1 MLYLFRGVFMEYK
14 GNLTEEQKLILKDID
29 NPTVTKIIE
38 LANKLNVSPVILVKY
53 FIQKELLSK

>member
-1 MLYLFRGVFMEYK
+1 MEYK
-14 GNLTEEQKLILKDID
+14 GNLTEEQKLILKDIH

-38 LANKLNVSPVILVKY
+38 LSKELNVSPVILVKY